1 MFQTHCSSRKN
12 YVPNALLIKE
22 IREFYER
29 DDISRTSPKIRDVK
43 EYVSVDTGENIL
55 LPTRHMILTMKEAF
69 ALFDEERKN
78 AGKSIWNYSILHYKG
93 RNTAIANEC
102 EVCCPSEARTAV
114 TRIAFA
120 VFCFE

>member
-1 MFQTHCSSRKN
+1 MNKVTRAFPVSPTKRKTVLARILSKMNDADKLEVVTAITPTRKN

-43 EYVSVDTGENIL
+43 EYVSVDTGEKIL

-78 AGKSIWNYSILHYKG
+78 AGKGIWN
-93 RNTAIANEC
+93 
-102 EVCCPSEARTAV
+102 
-114 TRIAFA
+114 
-120 VFCFE
+120 